1 MLERHPPTR
10 GDARR
15 CRVAPLELAAGEHA
29 REKSAWPFGRCW
41 RDRRGA
47 CARWMGALSMSLSR
61 SRGFRRSARGRALC
75 DGWKEG
81 RKVLSGVRGASSC
94 VVEMILPISIRVART
109 NELSIDSSRAGDDVH
124 VYTCIY
130 LYVVNVMLFRLEP
143 EIKKGFVDLIFSLYE
158 NLPREVVM
166 RCNRMPCNA
175 V

>member
-1 MLERHPPTR
+1 MN
-10 GDARR
+10 
-15 CRVAPLELAAGEHA
+15 
-29 REKSAWPFGRCW
+29 
-41 RDRRGA
+41 
-47 CARWMGALSMSLSR
+47 SLSIR
-61 SRGFRRSARGRALC
+61 LAR
-75 DGWKEG
+75 
-81 RKVLSGVRGASSC
+81 V
-94 VVEMILPISIRVART
+94 MMYMYI
-109 NELSIDSSRAGDDVH
+109 H